1 MSMTLNL
8 EEEKIIIII
17 ELHYKKLHN
26 FSSYSRLEQAHS
38 FCFYLVKAGNE
49 ILWFLA
55 VAGSS

>member
-1 MSMTLNL
+1 MLNM

-17 ELHYKKLHN
+17 ELHYKKLYN
-26 FSSYSRLEQAHS
+26 FSSYSMLEQAHS
-38 FCFYLVKAGNE
+38 FCFYLVKAGSE